1 MDFEEKDFVSKEK
14 HELDYLLGKW
24 GKRASDEN
32 RDMLIEA
39 LDRFRAEAGFSP
51 HKREQFYAFVEE
63 VGLLERLED
72 REEGEEAEPG
82 TEVEGEGEGKAK
94 GEARWWFV
102 FPVLVVLVLGA
113 LLVRSCGAFSRSPP
127 PVSPPLPP
135 SSSSAPAFEAPSPGA
150 APTPKTP

>member
-63 VGLLERLED
+63 VDLLERLED
-72 REEGEEAEPG
+72 REEGEEAEPAM
-82 TEVEGEGEGKAK
+82 EGEGEPKR
-94 GEARWWFV
+94 EARWWFV
-102 FPVLVVLVLGA
+102 FPVLVILVLGA

-127 PVSPPLPP
+127 PVNPPLPP
-135 SSSSAPAFEAPSPGA
+135 ASSSAPAFEAPSPGA

>member
-51 HKREQFYAFVEE
+51 HKREQFYAFAEE

-72 REEGEEAEPG
+72 RAEGEEPEPG
-82 TEVEGEGEGKAK
+82 TEVEGEGGAK
-94 GEARWWFV
+94 REARWWFV
-102 FPVLVVLVLGA
+102 FPALVVVVLAA
-113 LLVRSCGAFSRSPP
+113 LLVRSCGAFSRSPSTI
-127 PVSPPLPP
+127 SPPAPP
-135 SSSSAPAFEAPSPGA
+135 ASGSAPAFEAPPPGA
-150 APTPKTP
+150 APAPKTP